1 MFCNTNILGK
11 RKRHDEAW
19 WPIKLMKL
27 SHGTGAT
34 ITPTASDTESE
45 DNPTVELEKEEE
57 IIMESILCE
66 TKSGCSVE
74 KGLDYITACQKMIF
88 PVTDENRGPPLLVQ
102 EVSKMNLEELE
113 EMEIEDRIKAIEET
127 KNELLQSICD
137 ESKTEFDITWKM
149 DKCRIDQEWKKHVE
163 SMIKDWKKT
172 GVESELVEQEIKN
185 ARITSKLIVVSIEFG
200 ILVGLIR
207 GEFKVYTRPNGH
219 VAIWGQLPKVL
230 RKFYCIGSIRKWK
243 LNGRTRDIDVYNKSN
258 YLVRTTFQDV
268 KRLLLIVFHFTHLLA
283 PLFSNLPGRSNEW
296 RYCQMF

>member
-45 DNPTVELEKEEE
+45 DNPSVELEKEEE
-57 IIMESILCE
+57 IIMESILNG
-66 TKSGCSVE
+66 TKAGCSV
-74 KGLDYITACQKMIF
+74 KQGLDYITACRKMIF
-88 PVTDENRGPPLLVQ
+88 PVTDESRGPPLLVQ
-102 EVSKMNLEELE
+102 EVSKINLEELE
-113 EMEIEDRIKAIEET
+113 EMETEDRIKAIEET
-127 KNELLQSICD
+127 KNELLQFICD
-137 ESKTEFDITWKM
+137 ESKTEFDITWTM
-149 DKCRIDQEWKKHVE
+149 DECRKDQEWKKHGE
-163 SMIKDWKKT
+163 SMIQDWKKNK
-172 GVESELVEQEIKN
+172 SKIIEQEIKN

-230 RKFYCIGSIRKWK
+230 RKFYCIGMIRKWN
-243 LNGRTRDIDVYNKSN
+243 LNGRTRDIVVDKKSN